1 MPAAHRRQ
9 LWPLKP
15 NVLDAIGFRP
25 SAAFAQVA
33 AGLLPPPVAC
43 GARAK
48 HYLSDEIEAVVD
60 ARAAGASDAQIK
72 VLVQQL
78 VASRATFGAPAA

>member
-1 MPAAHRRQ
+1 MSTTSPRQ

-15 NVLDAIGFRP
+15 NVLDAIGFKA

-43 GARAK
+43 GRRAK
-48 HYLSDEIEAVVD
+48 RYISDEIQAVID
-60 ARAAGASDAQIK
+60 ARAGGASDAQIK
-72 VLVQQL
+72 GLVQQL
-78 VASRATFGAPAA
+78 VAARATFGTLAA